1 MEIFFTILQ
10 MMKKNVNIETFNE
23 CFKYQNPIYLLKD
36 LYEADKAK
44 NEKIVKHI
52 NDALIDSRDA
62 VNRKQIPENENVCK
76 VIGIIEEI
84 FNFNNKKLQKQLKIL
99 SLKRMLQ
106 RLPIE
111 IAQVK
116 TVITYENLLNEI
128 HQIIYYL
135 YRAR

>member
-1 MEIFFTILQ
+1 MI
-10 MMKKNVNIETFNE
+10 
-23 CFKYQNPIYLLKD
+23 D
-36 LYEADKAK
+36 LR
-44 NEKIVKHI
+44 
-52 NDALIDSRDA
+52 DAL
-62 VNRKQIPENENVCK
+62 NRKQIPENENVYK
-76 VIGIIEEI
+76 VIGINEEI
-84 FNFNNKKLQKQLKIL
+84 FNFNNKKLQKRLKIL
-99 SLKRMLQ
+99 TLKRMLQ

>member
-1 MEIFFTILQ
+1 

-23 CFKYQNPIYLLKD
+23 YFKYQNPTYLLKD

-52 NDALIDSRDA
+52 NDALIDLRDA
-62 VNRKQIPENENVCK
+62 VNRKQIPGNVCK

-84 FNFNNKKLQKQLKIL
+84 FNFNDKKLQKQLKIL
-99 SLKRMLQ
+99 TLKRMLQ

>member
-52 NDALIDSRDA
+52 NDALIDLRDA

-84 FNFNNKKLQKQLKIL
+84 FNNKKLQKQLKIL
-99 SLKRMLQ
+99 TLKRMLQ